1 MTVDAARESMV
12 EIGVTAYDSSIP
24 MTVDIEQL
32 ENDTLFAIAK
42 HQPTTLSTPVNYFYL
57 RQLSKQH
64 SYYYTIPRL
73 LIYFIHYLS
82 HTLTVTHNTH

>member
-1 MTVDAARESMV
+1 MTPITVGVARESII
-12 EIGVTAYDSSIP
+12 EIGVTAYDSSIL
-24 MTVDIEQL
+24 MTVDLDQL

-64 SYYYTIPRL
+64 FYYT
-73 LIYFIHYLS
+73 
-82 HTLTVTHNTH
+82 